1 MQIQTSFNQNNRP
14 LVSIIMAAYNA
25 EKTINQSIE
34 SVINQTFIDWELI
47 VVDDCSTDATAQ
59 IIKKYEQKD
68 SRIKIIQNTEN
79 RGVSY
84 SRYRAATE
92 ATSNWVAILDSDD
105 IWKLNKLEQQW
116 DLLRNTEADVVYTGA
131 EFIDSKGD
139 KKGFV
144 QRVNTSITYRK
155 LLRQN
160 IIANSSALVRK
171 DLYLKHYAFGDDMH
185 EDYAIWLG
193 ILRNGYVAKGIDE
206 PLLVYRVGDDTKSSN
221 KVKSA
226 KMNWNTYKY
235 MGINVFQRWYYMFWY
250 TINGLLKYMR
260 IW

>member
-1 MQIQTSFNQNNRP
+1 MQKQTEFGQNKRP

-25 EKTINQSIE
+25 EKTIGQSIE

-47 VVDDCSTDATAQ
+47 VVDDCSTDATVQ
-59 IIKKYEQKD
+59 IIKKYRQSD
-68 SRIKIIQNTEN
+68 LRIRLIQNTEN

-84 SRYRAATE
+84 ARHRAAIE
-92 ATSNWVAILDSDD
+92 AMSNWIAILDSDD
-105 IWKLNKLEQQW
+105 VWKQNKLKMQL
-116 DLLRNTEADVVYTGA
+116 DLIRNSCADVVYTGA
-131 EFIDSKGD
+131 EFIDSKGET
-139 KKGFV
+139 KGYI
-144 QRVNTSITYRK
+144 QRVDTSITYRK

-160 IIANSSALVRK
+160 IISNSSAVVRK
-171 DLYLKHYAFGDDMH
+171 ELYLKYYAFGDDMH

-193 ILRNGYVAKGIDE
+193 ILRNGYVARGIDE
-206 PLLVYRVGDDTKSSN
+206 PLLVYRVGDNTKSSN

-235 MGINVFQRWYYMFWY
+235 MGINVFQRWYYMLWY
-250 TINGLLKYMR
+250 TINGVLKYIR